1 MRKSLGFEWRVSSR
15 RMALITGAF
24 LGLCLALNGQP
35 KAEDQPS
42 NKLGKGDTVLKGDA
56 KCTGCHD
63 DSDNPSPTMLEER
76 PWILSIAKT
85 KHGTVADGR
94 TPTCANCHG
103 ESTSHM
109 KKGPDGKRP
118 SPDRAFK
125 KTTPAAKQDEACT
138 SCHKGGKH
146 MFWSSSTH
154 ANRGVACV
162 SCHDIHNSG
171 HDKAR
176 DKKTQTEVCFGCHK
190 EQRAQ
195 MSRPSHHPVP
205 EGKMGCSDCHNP
217 HGAAGDKQLVKDTT
231 NATCFTCHAEKR
243 GPFVH
248 NHAPVQEDCAICHNP
263 HGSINN
269 SLLKARAPYLCQQC
283 HEAASHRGNMPAAL
297 AGNLTGETGIGV
309 RLGQGCISC
318 HQPIHGSNN
327 PRSTS
332 SLRN

>member
-1 MRKSLGFEWRVSSR
+1 MPASKRILAFVG
-15 RMALITGAF
+15 LIWG
-24 LGLCLALNGQP
+24 LGLLALPAHGG
-35 KAEDQPS
+35 ELLS
-42 NKLGKGDTVLKGDA
+42 ELKLGQGDTVLRGDA
-56 KCTGCHD
+56 KCTACHD
-63 DSDNPSPTMLEER
+63 DSDFPKPTMLGER
-76 PWILSIAKT
+76 PWVLAIGKT

-94 TPTCANCHG
+94 TPSCASCHG
-103 ESTSHM
+103 ESENHM
-109 KKGPDGKRP
+109 KRKDPSIPRP
-118 SPDRAFK
+118 APDRTFK
-125 KTTPAAKQDEACT
+125 KTTPAAEQDKACT

-146 MFWSSSTH
+146 MFWASSTH
-154 ANRGVACV
+154 ANRGVACAT
-162 SCHDIHNSG
+162 CHNVHNG
-171 HDKAR
+171 HDKVR
-176 DKKTQTEVCFGCHK
+176 NKKTQTEVCFSCHK

-195 MSRPSHHPVP
+195 MNKPSHHPVP

-269 SLLKARAPYLCQQC
+269 ALLKARAPYLCQQC
-283 HEAASHRGNMPAAL
+283 HEAASHRGNMPAAV
-297 AGNLTGETGIGV
+297 AGNLFGETGIGV